1 MDADVKPIED
11 RLGPIAI
18 GLGFLAASPLVFH
31 LSSQSPFILPKFLY
45 IALVVSLLLCSASRS
60 SSTESIVSSRRMVVL
75 PLILWLFYS
84 VLSFPWFGTAHADI
98 REPFS
103 LGVLLL
109 TLSLF
114 AFRPLRGRESAILIG
129 MIFLVGTIESLY
141 GIGQYL
147 GIDLPVYRHSGTML
161 AQAQFAKRGARP
173 FATFGNPNF
182 FAEYLAGLLP
192 LAIAAYLSARSR
204 QRMVVFA
211 VGVISM
217 FAALMLT
224 GTRAAWVGS
233 LVGCLLLAVWGG
245 AGLWRRKRAWLLAG
259 IFIVLALPS
268 LVPIKHLPGSG
279 MALARLEKI
288 AALRE
293 ESVGARLFWW
303 RVTLGMIADY
313 PWLGVGVG
321 RFREVYPA
329 YQRAFFEEH
338 PSERMFSG
346 RFTAEEVP
354 LESPHNEYLHLL
366 ADQGMLGFGLF
377 AWLVVSLIAFGRQK
391 LSSIPVPSRPALVG
405 ALSATIALLTVGLF
419 AYPFQLPT
427 SALLFGMLAG
437 VILADPEKP
446 RDFPLND
453 VRSPSEG
460 VGAPRVRESEKRS
473 VIFAAR
479 ILLTLLSFL
488 YLAFLARIYISSLH
502 LHRGTE
508 HFLRGEY
515 QEAAAVFQQ
524 ALDVNARDAE
534 IHLALGRALLLSGNP
549 QEAIRHFSF
558 AENGFNS
565 PRLRQ
570 DLAGCYVTVGRSDQA
585 EREYVN
591 GIATY
596 PGHAGL
602 HASYGAL
609 LAGTGRQDDALI
621 NLLRARDLAPRYPDT
636 YHYMGHLFYGRH
648 KPEQAMVAL
657 KDFLEYASPSD
668 PRRSIDSRLLDAL
681 QAGERAKG
689 GLDAP

>member
-45 IALVVSLLLCSASRS
+45 IALVLSLLFCAASG
-60 SSTESIVSSRRMVVL
+60 SSTESVVTSRRMVVL
-75 PLILWLFYS
+75 PLILWLLYA

-141 GIGQYL
+141 GIVQYL
-147 GIDLPVYRHSGTML
+147 GIDLPVYGASGTVL
-161 AQAQFAKRGARP
+161 AHAHFARRGGTP
-173 FATFGNPNF
+173 SATFGNPNF

-211 VGVISM
+211 IGVISM

-233 LVGCLLLAVWGG
+233 LVGCLLLPAWSGG
-245 AGLWRRKRAWLLAG
+245 GLWRRKRAWLLAG

-268 LVPIKHLPGSG
+268 LVPIKHVPGSG
-279 MALARLEKI
+279 MALARLEKTV
-288 AALRE
+288 ALRE

-303 RVTLGMIADY
+303 RVTLRMIADH

-321 RFREVYPA
+321 RFREAYPA

-338 PSERMFSG
+338 PSERMLSK
-346 RFTAEEVP
+346 RFTEVEVP
-354 LESPHNEYLHLL
+354 LESPHNQYLHLL

-377 AWLVVSLIAFGRQK
+377 AWLVVSLIAFGRRK
-391 LSSIPVPSRPALVG
+391 LSSIPVLSRPALAG
-405 ALSATIALLTVGLF
+405 ALSSIVALLTVGLF

-437 VILADPEKP
+437 VILANPDEPPHPFSDEGP
-446 RDFPLND
+446 IAIERI
-453 VRSPSEG
+453 SP
-460 VGAPRVRESEKRS
+460 PRVRKPEKGAM
-473 VIFAAR
+473 VFAAR
-479 ILLTLLSFL
+479 VVFALLSFL
-488 YLAFLARIYISSLH
+488 YLAFLARIYVSSLH

-515 QEAAAVFQQ
+515 QEAVAVFQQ
-524 ALDVNARDAE
+524 AIDVNARDPE
-534 IHLALGRALLLSGNP
+534 IHLALGRALLLSGNA

-558 AENGFNS
+558 AEKGFNS

-602 HASYGAL
+602 HAGYGAF
-609 LAGTGRQDDALI
+609 LARTGRYDDAI
-621 NLLRARDLAPRYPDT
+621 TNLLRARDLDPRYPDT
-636 YHYMGHLFYGRH
+636 YHYMGHLLYARHQPGR
-648 KPEQAMVAL
+648 AIAAL
-657 KDFLEYASPSD
+657 KTFLEYASPGD
-668 PRRSIDSRLLDAL
+668 PRRSIDSQLLRAL
-681 QAGERAKG
+681 QVRQEVGKRS
-689 GLDAP
+689 DAP